1 MKVLMQAVKNVP
13 GVENVVL
20 QGDAPMGFAERSN
33 IFKYKGEIEGDA
45 EVIVKTGDD
54 TFIPFYDIKLI
65 AGRNLVKSDSTTE
78 LIINEAMARK
88 MGYANPA
95 EAVGEVLYGQDSKT
109 IPIVGVVADFHMG
122 SFRAPIRPMVIQH
135 VPDWETSMA
144 VSIASSEKNMAE
156 TGKIIAGIEKQW
168 KQIFPDSDFNYTFL
182 DESIGWLFEK
192 EKQAAWLINAAMIIT
207 IFISCMGLFGLAM
220 YTAQTR
226 KREIGIRKII
236 GASVLDITTMLTK
249 EFGKLILMSAIIATP
264 IAWLVMNRWLED
276 FAYRINISIWVFVA
290 AMIIA
295 LVIATVTVS
304 YQSIRAAMANPVKNL
319 RTE

>member
-1 MKVLMQAVKNVP
+1 
-13 GVENVVL
+13 
-20 QGDAPMGFAERSN
+20 
-33 IFKYKGEIEGDA
+33 
-45 EVIVKTGDD
+45 
-54 TFIPFYDIKLI
+54 
-65 AGRNLVKSDSTTE
+65 
-78 LIINEAMARK
+78 
-88 MGYANPA
+88 
-95 EAVGEVLYGQDSKT
+95 
-109 IPIVGVVADFHMG
+109 
-122 SFRAPIRPMVIQH
+122 
-135 VPDWETSMA
+135 
-144 VSIASSEKNMAE
+144 
-156 TGKIIAGIEKQW
+156 
-168 KQIFPDSDFNYTFL
+168 
-182 DESIGWLFEK
+182 
-192 EKQAAWLINAAMIIT
+192 
-207 IFISCMGLFGLAM
+207 MGLFGLAM